1 MAGACL
7 TGMQICLSDAVHKTA
22 ESEHTPTSNCQE
34 EVQQYMLTFLEI
46 LSSSEKGDVIYKY
59 VAAVGATRVVDH

>member
-1 MAGACL
+1 
-7 TGMQICLSDAVHKTA
+7 
-22 ESEHTPTSNCQE
+22 
-34 EVQQYMLTFLEI
+34 MLTFLEI